1 MQKSNSDSDLLS
13 LHENYFYPITF
24 CWQAAWTLLSSQH
37 LRSCCWLIHSQ
48 RGPKQTERPQTSCL
62 SFTGAGPQFI
72 WLVYRR
78 CSIEPPTSE
87 PGQRRDGLC
96 ETGSTRKTSNL
107 RTPPRFST
115 KSIQHW
121 QMHQQ
126 TEATCVFIK
135 SVWRKHHLPGR
146 GNMCRFN
153 RMQQSL
159 LFLPQETNILFI
171 SLFFF
176 FYMWSVDAPPAPAP
190 LALFVLKIHCVDA
203 APHYCVSTH
212 WKDKLQLC
220 IILAFQKGNC
230 IICEK

>member
-1 MQKSNSDSDLLS
+1 MQKTNSDSDLLNR
-13 LHENYFYPITF
+13 HENYFYPITF
-24 CWQAAWTLLSSQH
+24 CWQTAWTVLSSQH

-48 RGPKQTERPQTSCL
+48 RGPKQTKRPQTSRL

-78 CSIEPPTSE
+78 CSIEPPMSE
-87 PGQRRDGLC
+87 PGQCRDGLC

-115 KSIQHW
+115 KWVQHW

-146 GNMCRFN
+146 GNTCRFQHSGCN
-153 RMQQSL
+153 KASYFCHKTQTYYSYT
-159 LFLPQETNILFI
+159 FFFTCGQETPLLRLHLLPFLF
-171 SLFFF
+171 
-176 FYMWSVDAPPAPAP
+176 
-190 LALFVLKIHCVDA
+190 
-203 APHYCVSTH
+203 
-212 WKDKLQLC
+212 
-220 IILAFQKGNC
+220 
-230 IICEK
+230 